1 MATSTAQLNHL
12 HKMMR
17 RHYDS
22 LEALQL
28 EQQSMRLSNTEVI
41 NVRHIQSSTSAF
53 RRQLWGRFHALLDM
67 HLKENEVR
75 LIGKLL
81 EPNSAADWN
90 IIDYLVKYVSTPSEQ
105 RINIPVPAA
114 YVFKSGSQ
122 YGLQV
127 SKTWFFDRLK
137 NLGNFL
143 TSMFDLFL
151 MICFSKFFSTIWPG
165 HSNNGAARDNPPS
178 AETATANSSI
188 ENHATTISHSTD
200 NKNRRSA
207 NSDDLSAQIAAK
219 GLKMLLEKCVNIG

>member
-1 MATSTAQLNHL
+1 M
-12 HKMMR
+12 K

-28 EQQSMRLSNTEVI
+28 ERQSMRLSDPKAIT
-41 NVRHIQSSTSAF
+41 VRQIQNSTSSF
-53 RRQLWGRFHALLDM
+53 RSALLDR
-67 HLKENEVR
+67 HLEENEVR
-75 LIGKLL
+75 LIVKLL

-90 IIDYLVKYVSTPSEQ
+90 VIDYLVKYVSTPSDE

-114 YVFKSGSQ
+114 YVMKSASQ

-127 SKTWFFDRLK
+127 SKTWFLDRLK
-137 NLGNFL
+137 ALGKFL
-143 TSMFDLFL
+143 TSLFDLFL

-178 AETATANSSI
+178 AEPATANSSTA
-188 ENHATTISHSTD
+188 NPATAISHSTD

-219 GLKMLLEKCVNIG
+219 GLKMPLEKCVNIG